1 MRNYLTSICYEDLFD
16 FSSTKSLWYLSPRVP
31 RTREAM
37 IRRRQARNV
46 RKDFKCSIYHSGTRR
61 ISGHLF
67 EMRHV
72 GDPFQV
78 GGNETAPLLELE
90 QGVLQ
95 RVQRLLQRLLL
106 LLPVHLHLLLL
117 LLLVQRLLSSRQF
130 RNVGTVPI
138 TPEPEIISIFIVKT
152 F

>member
-1 MRNYLTSICYEDLFD
+1 
-16 FSSTKSLWYLSPRVP
+16 
-31 RTREAM
+31 
-37 IRRRQARNV
+37 
-46 RKDFKCSIYHSGTRR
+46 
-61 ISGHLF
+61 
-67 EMRHV
+67 MRHV

-106 LLPVHLHLLLL
+106 LLPVHLDLLLL

>member
-1 MRNYLTSICYEDLFD
+1 
-16 FSSTKSLWYLSPRVP
+16 
-31 RTREAM
+31 
-37 IRRRQARNV
+37 
-46 RKDFKCSIYHSGTRR
+46 
-61 ISGHLF
+61 
-67 EMRHV
+67 MRHV

-78 GGNETAPLLELE
+78 GGDETAPLLELE

-106 LLPVHLHLLLL
+106 LLPVHLDLLLL

>member
-1 MRNYLTSICYEDLFD
+1 
-16 FSSTKSLWYLSPRVP
+16 
-31 RTREAM
+31 
-37 IRRRQARNV
+37 
-46 RKDFKCSIYHSGTRR
+46 
-61 ISGHLF
+61 
-67 EMRHV
+67 MRHV

-78 GGNETAPLLELE
+78 GGNETAALLELE

-106 LLPVHLHLLLL
+106 LLPVHLDLLLL

-138 TPEPEIISIFIVKT
+138 TPEPEIISISIFIVKT

>member
-1 MRNYLTSICYEDLFD
+1 
-16 FSSTKSLWYLSPRVP
+16 
-31 RTREAM
+31 
-37 IRRRQARNV
+37 
-46 RKDFKCSIYHSGTRR
+46 
-61 ISGHLF
+61 
-67 EMRHV
+67 MRHV

-78 GGNETAPLLELE
+78 GGNKTAPLLELE

-106 LLPVHLHLLLL
+106 LLPVHLDLLLL

>member
-1 MRNYLTSICYEDLFD
+1 
-16 FSSTKSLWYLSPRVP
+16 
-31 RTREAM
+31 
-37 IRRRQARNV
+37 
-46 RKDFKCSIYHSGTRR
+46 
-61 ISGHLF
+61 
-67 EMRHV
+67 MRHV

-78 GGNETAPLLELE
+78 GGDETAPLLELE

-106 LLPVHLHLLLL
+106 LLPVHLDLLLL

-138 TPEPEIISIFIVKT
+138 TPEPEIISILIVKT

>member
-1 MRNYLTSICYEDLFD
+1 
-16 FSSTKSLWYLSPRVP
+16 
-31 RTREAM
+31 
-37 IRRRQARNV
+37 
-46 RKDFKCSIYHSGTRR
+46 
-61 ISGHLF
+61 
-67 EMRHV
+67 MRHV

-78 GGNETAPLLELE
+78 GGDETAPLLELE

-106 LLPVHLHLLLL
+106 LLPVHLDLLLL
-117 LLLVQRLLSSRQF
+117 LLLVQRLLSSWQF

>member
-1 MRNYLTSICYEDLFD
+1 
-16 FSSTKSLWYLSPRVP
+16 
-31 RTREAM
+31 
-37 IRRRQARNV
+37 
-46 RKDFKCSIYHSGTRR
+46 
-61 ISGHLF
+61 
-67 EMRHV
+67 MRHV

-78 GGNETAPLLELE
+78 GGNEAAPLLELE

-106 LLPVHLHLLLL
+106 LLPVHLLLLL

-138 TPEPEIISIFIVKT
+138 IPEPEIISISIFIVKT

>member
-1 MRNYLTSICYEDLFD
+1 
-16 FSSTKSLWYLSPRVP
+16 
-31 RTREAM
+31 
-37 IRRRQARNV
+37 
-46 RKDFKCSIYHSGTRR
+46 
-61 ISGHLF
+61 
-67 EMRHV
+67 MRHV

-78 GGNETAPLLELE
+78 GGNEPAPLLELE

-106 LLPVHLHLLLL
+106 LLPVHLDLLLL

-130 RNVGTVPI
+130 RNVGTAPI
-138 TPEPEIISIFIVKT
+138 TPGPEIISIFIVKT

>member
-1 MRNYLTSICYEDLFD
+1 
-16 FSSTKSLWYLSPRVP
+16 
-31 RTREAM
+31 
-37 IRRRQARNV
+37 
-46 RKDFKCSIYHSGTRR
+46 
-61 ISGHLF
+61 
-67 EMRHV
+67 MRHV

-106 LLPVHLHLLLL
+106 LLPVHLDLLLL

-138 TPEPEIISIFIVKT
+138 IPEPEIISISIFIVKT

>member
-1 MRNYLTSICYEDLFD
+1 
-16 FSSTKSLWYLSPRVP
+16 
-31 RTREAM
+31 
-37 IRRRQARNV
+37 
-46 RKDFKCSIYHSGTRR
+46 
-61 ISGHLF
+61 
-67 EMRHV
+67 MRHV

-138 TPEPEIISIFIVKT
+138 TPGPEIISIFIVKT

>member
-1 MRNYLTSICYEDLFD
+1 MFNLVILLVQS
-16 FSSTKSLWYLSPRVP
+16 
-31 RTREAM
+31 
-37 IRRRQARNV
+37 
-46 RKDFKCSIYHSGTRR
+46 

-78 GGNETAPLLELE
+78 GGNEAAPLLELE

-106 LLPVHLHLLLL
+106 LLPVHLDLLLL

-138 TPEPEIISIFIVKT
+138 IPEPEIISISIFIVKT

>member
-1 MRNYLTSICYEDLFD
+1 
-16 FSSTKSLWYLSPRVP
+16 
-31 RTREAM
+31 
-37 IRRRQARNV
+37 
-46 RKDFKCSIYHSGTRR
+46 
-61 ISGHLF
+61 
-67 EMRHV
+67 MRHV

-106 LLPVHLHLLLL
+106 LLPIHLHHLDLLLL

-138 TPEPEIISIFIVKT
+138 TPEQEIISIFIVKT

>member
-1 MRNYLTSICYEDLFD
+1 
-16 FSSTKSLWYLSPRVP
+16 
-31 RTREAM
+31 
-37 IRRRQARNV
+37 
-46 RKDFKCSIYHSGTRR
+46 
-61 ISGHLF
+61 
-67 EMRHV
+67 MRHV

-78 GGNETAPLLELE
+78 GGDETAPLLELE

-117 LLLVQRLLSSRQF
+117 LLVVQRLLSSRQF

>member
-1 MRNYLTSICYEDLFD
+1 MS
-16 FSSTKSLWYLSPRVP
+16 
-31 RTREAM
+31 
-37 IRRRQARNV
+37 
-46 RKDFKCSIYHSGTRR
+46 
-61 ISGHLF
+61 
-67 EMRHV
+67 HV

-106 LLPVHLHLLLL
+106 LLPVHLDLLLL

>member
-1 MRNYLTSICYEDLFD
+1 
-16 FSSTKSLWYLSPRVP
+16 
-31 RTREAM
+31 
-37 IRRRQARNV
+37 
-46 RKDFKCSIYHSGTRR
+46 
-61 ISGHLF
+61 
-67 EMRHV
+67 MRHV

-78 GGNETAPLLELE
+78 GGDEAASLLELE

>member
-1 MRNYLTSICYEDLFD
+1 
-16 FSSTKSLWYLSPRVP
+16 
-31 RTREAM
+31 
-37 IRRRQARNV
+37 
-46 RKDFKCSIYHSGTRR
+46 
-61 ISGHLF
+61 
-67 EMRHV
+67 MRHV

-106 LLPVHLHLLLL
+106 LLPVHLDLLLL
-117 LLLVQRLLSSRQF
+117 FLLVQRLLSSRQF
-130 RNVGTVPI
+130 RNVGTAPI
-138 TPEPEIISIFIVKT
+138 NPEPEIISIFIVKS

>member
-1 MRNYLTSICYEDLFD
+1 
-16 FSSTKSLWYLSPRVP
+16 
-31 RTREAM
+31 
-37 IRRRQARNV
+37 
-46 RKDFKCSIYHSGTRR
+46 
-61 ISGHLF
+61 
-67 EMRHV
+67 MRHV

-78 GGNETAPLLELE
+78 GGDETAPLLELE

-106 LLPVHLHLLLL
+106 LLPVHLDLLLL
-117 LLLVQRLLSSRQF
+117 LLLVQRLLSGRQF

-138 TPEPEIISIFIVKT
+138 TPEPEIISILIVKT

>member
-1 MRNYLTSICYEDLFD
+1 
-16 FSSTKSLWYLSPRVP
+16 
-31 RTREAM
+31 
-37 IRRRQARNV
+37 
-46 RKDFKCSIYHSGTRR
+46 
-61 ISGHLF
+61 
-67 EMRHV
+67 MRHV

-78 GGNETAPLLELE
+78 GGDDAAPLLELE

-106 LLPVHLHLLLL
+106 LLPVHLDLLLL

-130 RNVGTVPI
+130 RNVGTAPI
-138 TPEPEIISIFIVKT
+138 TPEPEIISILIVKT

>member
-1 MRNYLTSICYEDLFD
+1 
-16 FSSTKSLWYLSPRVP
+16 
-31 RTREAM
+31 
-37 IRRRQARNV
+37 
-46 RKDFKCSIYHSGTRR
+46 
-61 ISGHLF
+61 
-67 EMRHV
+67 MRHV

-106 LLPVHLHLLLL
+106 LLAVHLLLLL

-130 RNVGTVPI
+130 RNIGTVPI